1 MSRREYDIQ
10 KSSGDLVGALSIT
23 ESKTIS
29 ATDVAAMIAKGA
41 TKMSMFL
48 VGGGGGGSGDYYQA
62 GVTGHGGCSGECLVK
77 NDITLYAKKIE
88 ITIGIGGAG
97 GEAGEDSDAH
107 STGYNGT
114 DTILIYNNTT
124 YTAKGG
130 YGGDSK
136 NMPKNTIFT
145 NYPRG
150 SRKWGGCGY
159 GYNNP
164 PDTAY
169 SRIKAYYTLTPEE
182 FMKKYSTKT
191 DIHYSIAGETGT
203 KNPFD
208 SEDSMVYG
216 CGGGAGYNP
225 YHWYT
230 QATDKTIYSK
240 IQSEFPNYG
249 GDNNAGGGRGGYG
262 DNNTKENKGSD
273 ATSYGSGG
281 GGGAFCSK
289 HTYSTGG
296 NGMQGIVKLYFYK

>member
-10 KSSGDLVGALSIT
+10 KSSHNLVGALSIT

-29 ATDVAAMIAKGA
+29 ATDVAKMIAKGA

-48 VGGGGGGSGDYYQA
+48 VGGGGGGSGDYFSA
-62 GVTGHGGCSGECLVK
+62 GVVGHGGCSGECIIK
-77 NDITLYAKKIE
+77 NNIALYDKEII
-88 ITIGIGGAG
+88 ITIGKGGDG
-97 GEAGEDSDAH
+97 GSPGKSGNPDGS
-107 STGYNGT
+107 NGS
-114 DTILIYNNTT
+114 DTILTYNNTT

-130 YGGDSK
+130 YGGDSMD
-136 NMPKNTIFT
+136 MPNNKIFT

-150 SRKWGGCGY
+150 YRKWGGCGQ

-164 PDTAY
+164 PDVIYTNM
-169 SRIKAYYTLTPEE
+169 KAYYTLTPEE
-182 FMKKYSTKT
+182 FMTKYSTKT
-191 DIHYSIAGETGT
+191 SIYYSIAGETGT

-208 SEDSMVYG
+208 SEDSMIYG

-230 QATDKTIYSK
+230 QATDKTIYPK

-249 GDNNAGGGRGGYG
+249 GKNNAGGGRGGYG

-281 GGGAFCSK
+281 GGGAFCSN
-289 HTYSTGG
+289 HTYSSGG
-296 NGMQGIVKLYFYK
+296 KGMQGIVKLYFYK